1 VSALMLVAPLK
12 SAHSKKPMLNRIL
25 IVFFISNLLLFSI
38 FFILAGASPNAA
50 AALVLPLFRAN

>member
-1 VSALMLVAPLK
+1 MLVAPLK